1 MLHLTYIIKYRWVG
15 ATATATV
22 PGGWVLLPLLPCQ
35 VGGCYCHC
43 YRARWVGATATAT
56 VLGGWVLLP
65 LLLLLLPR

>member
-43 YRARWVGATATAT
+43 YRAGWVGAAATATAT
-56 VLGGWVLLP
+56 AASLGSVC
-65 LLLLLLPR
+65 RRAR